1 MKAII
6 FDFNGTMVFDG
17 IYHDQ
22 AWKAFSKRIRG
33 FELSDDELNH
43 KIHGTVNEKI
53 IEYLKPGVCKEEN
66 KQLSL
71 EKEAL
76 YREMCVQ
83 DKENY
88 KMVNGLKEYL
98 DYLKAKEIPFTI
110 ASASIK
116 ENMDFFVEVFELE
129 KWIKKEMIVYND
141 ETHID
146 KKSMF
151 LEAASR
157 LGVDIKDCIIF
168 EDSFTGVKC
177 AKEIGCKKIIA
188 IPLDKYRKE
197 FENIDEVI
205 FTIKDYTDQRLMEV
219 I

>member
-1 MKAII
+1 MKAVI

-22 AWKAFSKRIRG
+22 AWKKFSKRIRG
-33 FELSDDELNH
+33 YELSDDELNH

-76 YREMCVQ
+76 YREMCLQ
-83 DKENY
+83 DKDNY
-88 KMVNGLKEYL
+88 KMVEGLSDYL
-98 DYLKAKEIPFTI
+98 DYLKAKNIPFTI

-116 ENMDFFVEVFELE
+116 ENMDFFVEVFGLE
-129 KWIKKEMIVYND
+129 KWIKKDTIVYND

-157 LGVDIKDCIIF
+157 LKVDIKDCIIF

-177 AKEIGCKKIIA
+177 AKEIGCKMIVA
-188 IPLDKYRKE
+188 IPLDIYREE
-197 FENIDEVI
+197 FEKMNEVV
-205 FTIKDYTDQRLMEV
+205 FTIQDYTDQRLMEV

>member
-177 AKEIGCKKIIA
+177 AKEIGCNKIVA
-188 IPLDKYRKE
+188 IPLDMYRKE
-197 FENIDEVI
+197 FENIDGVI